1 MTETGIQ
8 SSKLAV
14 IINHVM
20 YIFSTN
26 EDNEELENYSLDDIK
41 TKLMVLDDKVADD
54 MWFL

>member
-8 SSKLAV
+8 SSKLV
-14 IINHVM
+14 EIIHHVM